1 MEDFE
6 NLANENLVNVTQ
18 SKRVTQIRK
27 KNKPTNDEE
36 RFIQIRTSL
45 EDLFITQME
54 DKMSIIDG
62 EDDKRAMIKDLSG
75 QKDRLFQLE
84 NSNESDLNTDIKQI
98 KESLRESEV
107 FIEKISADNIKLTQK
122 LLENDKKIKFILDV

>member
-1 MEDFE
+1 LEDFE